1 MGAYSR
7 RSTRSSARIADSI
20 APSELQRLDKMN
32 TLPPLS
38 LTTTNHLTAGFLGWQ
53 DDFNSISLV
62 FLKPRCADDSTLDS
76 IRISA
81 RAIHV
86 LE

>member
-53 DDFNSISLV
+53 DNFNSHRGHVRAAPATLV
-62 FLKPRCADDSTLDS
+62 PCQGCRGAQM
-76 IRISA
+76 
-81 RAIHV
+81 
-86 LE
+86 